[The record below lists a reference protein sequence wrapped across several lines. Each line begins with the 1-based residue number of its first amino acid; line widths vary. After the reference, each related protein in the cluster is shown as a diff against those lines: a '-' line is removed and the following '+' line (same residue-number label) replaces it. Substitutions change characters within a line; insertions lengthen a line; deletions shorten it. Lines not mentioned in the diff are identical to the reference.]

1 MPLSRT
7 APSPPPSPHTAPRT
21 WENLA
26 MGATASV
33 DVIRSAGDILFT
45 VMRLATGDKK
55 EDGRYVQNKGV

>member
-1 MPLSRT
+1 M
-7 APSPPPSPHTAPRT
+7 
-21 WENLA
+21 A

-55 EDGRYVQNKGV
+55 EDGRYVRNKGV